1 MKKNLLLP
9 LLAVLLMFSSASA
22 QKYNIKIKVKG
33 IADTVAY
40 LGNYYGSKKYAIDT
54 AKVDSK
60 GNIVFKG
67 DEKLNGGMYI
77 VLFPSKGMSFFEML
91 IGDDQEFSV
100 EADTAEFF
108 QKNLKTKGSVANTE
122 FYKFQK
128 ELNVIGKQLHALQLD
143 LKNVSENKDSTE
155 IIKKQLTKLNDKRLL
170 LLTETSKTAKSKT
183 MRTVINLMKEVDLPE
198 FEIAETVINKDS
210 VKRIMSYNYYKTHYW
225 DNIDLSDSTILRTP
239 MFEPKLKR
247 YMTQTVLQQPD
258 SIIKEGEAL
267 IARTGGKG
275 QMFRYLVVYLLDYN
289 NSSKLMGMDK
299 VFVEVANKYYLS
311 GKATWADSALL
322 AKVSERATKMAPNLV
337 GELAPD
343 LQRLE
348 SVDHKY
354 YTLYDLKHDYIV
366 LMFWEPN
373 CGHCK
378 KELPKLHN
386 AYIKLKAED
395 VDVEVMAIYTQVERE
410 PWEKFVTDKDFLDWL
425 NVYDKY
431 QFTNFRNN
439 YDIYAT
445 PTIYVLDKDKK
456 IIAKRLAAEQ
466 VEKFLLNLD
475 KIKKGEKPLKK

>member
-354 YTLYDLKHDYIV
+354 YTLYDLK
-366 LMFWEPN
+366 E
-373 CGHCK
+373 
-378 KELPKLHN
+378 
-386 AYIKLKAED
+386 A
-395 VDVEVMAIYTQVERE
+395 TQ
-410 PWEKFVTDKDFLDWL
+410 
-425 NVYDKY
+425 
-431 QFTNFRNN
+431 
-439 YDIYAT
+439 ISS
-445 PTIYVLDKDKK
+445 
-456 IIAKRLAAEQ
+456 
-466 VEKFLLNLD
+466 
-475 KIKKGEKPLKK
+475 